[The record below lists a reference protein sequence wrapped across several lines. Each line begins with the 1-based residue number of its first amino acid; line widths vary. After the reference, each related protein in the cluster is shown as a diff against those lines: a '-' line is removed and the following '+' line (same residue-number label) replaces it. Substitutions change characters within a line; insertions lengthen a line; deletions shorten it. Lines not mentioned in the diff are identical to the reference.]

1 MSAPRRVVGPSP
13 PGRLPA
19 AMLRALT
26 AELSDPGRF
35 SRAKAYARDGAVVDI
50 EIQPGEVRVEVLGS
64 RYEPYQTRV
73 WATPAEDRTSTI
85 GLVPER
91 DELGAECTCP
101 DDAPYAFC
109 KHALTALLVFADEVT
124 IDPDVLV
131 TWRSGT
137 PVARPERD
145 QAAPDSLSA
154 LLRAP
159 AEIPEPPRLPRRLP
173 VAMPATAD
181 ELAEVLADALSVLR
195 G

>member
-1 MSAPRRVVGPSP
+1 
-13 PGRLPA
+13 
-19 AMLRALT
+19 MLRALT

-73 WATPAEDRTSTI
+73 WATPAEDRTSPI

-109 KHALTALLVFADEVT
+109 KHALTALLVLADEVT
-124 IDPDVLV
+124 IDPEVLV
-131 TWRSGT
+131 DVALGHRCRAPTTGSGRARS
-137 PVARPERD
+137 PLVAAAGAGGDPR
-145 QAAPDSLSA
+145 AAPAATTTAGGDA
-154 LLRAP
+154 RHRRRA
-159 AEIPEPPRLPRRLP
+159 RRRPRRR
-173 VAMPATAD
+173 
-181 ELAEVLADALSVLR
+181 ALVLR